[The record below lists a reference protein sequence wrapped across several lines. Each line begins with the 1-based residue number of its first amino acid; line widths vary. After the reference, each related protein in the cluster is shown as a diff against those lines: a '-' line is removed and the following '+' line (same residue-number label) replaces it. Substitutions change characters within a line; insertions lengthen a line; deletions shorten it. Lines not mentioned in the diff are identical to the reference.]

1 MKTSE
6 INVGEFSDVHLGHPI
21 MKTEHVIESL
31 RRAFPDNDTTG
42 QLDIIFIAGDLFDRN
57 LTLSNLNNYIIRPWM
72 RDFLLLCKK
81 RNIILRVLRGTP
93 LHDWEQSRLFTHINE
108 LMDIGADVK
117 YVNTLEIEFIDS
129 LGISVLYIPDE
140 WRHYTQQ
147 TQDEVAALLVKHG
160 LEQVDFTVMHGQFKH
175 QLPKVTHDKLQFHSA
190 DYYLSITRYFIFVGH
205 IHIQS
210 QYERILA
217 AGSFGRMSH
226 GEEKAKGHY
235 RVRVRQNGQHEI
247 FFIANKQA
255 KKFITLR
262 LKPMSLEE
270 TYIKASTLA
279 AGLPDDSHIR
289 LIFSARDAVN
299 APALKQ
305 LQRAFPNIHWKE
317 EADEVTTKPSLTMV
331 DDRPVM
337 SRAAITP
344 QNVEELLMMR
354 IHQKHSS
361 KAALCQ
367 QLLQEAI
374 SE

>member
-1 MKTSE
+1 
-6 INVGEFSDVHLGHPI
+6 

-108 LMDIGADVK
+108 LMDIGADVR
-117 YVNTLEIEFIDS
+117 YVNNLEIEFIDS

-147 TQDEVAALLVKHG
+147 TQDEVAALLVKYG
-160 LEQVDFTVMHGQFKH
+160 LVQVDFTVMHGQFKH

-344 QNVEELLMMR
+344 QNIEELLMMR